1 MCGIQVVL
9 LWKEEGN
16 KGGRQTSNI
25 SQHQKG
31 YSDFLCVVF
40 TERRRGGSAR
50 GGCGQTRDNG
60 HLSSVPGW
68 PGGRTVG
75 TRSGRS
81 RWQGATRESPLS
93 LCWLDRARLRA
104 QVGGTPRPPGG
115 ASGTALTISQPHRRH
130 SVLPSG
136 SGFSWEVCV
145 EG

>member
-1 MCGIQVVL
+1 MAFRLFSFGKRRETKVGGKRLTSANIKKDIQ
-9 LWKEEGN
+9 
-16 KGGRQTSNI
+16 T
-25 SQHQKG
+25 
-31 YSDFLCVVF
+31 FCVWCS
-40 TERRRGGSAR
+40 RRGGSAR
-50 GGCGQTRDNG
+50 GGRGQTRDNG

-115 ASGTALTISQPHRRH
+115 ASGTALTISQPHSRH

-136 SGFSWEVCV
+136 SGFSWEVC
-145 EG
+145 GRLRG

>member
-1 MCGIQVVL
+1 MWHSGCSPL
-9 LWKEEGN
+9 E
-16 KGGRQTSNI
+16 
-25 SQHQKG
+25 
-31 YSDFLCVVF
+31 
-40 TERRRGGSAR
+40 RGGGGEVGGKRLTSANIKKDIQTFCVWCSWRAGRAR
-50 GGCGQTRDNG
+50 GGRGQTRDNE

-115 ASGTALTISQPHRRH
+115 AIGTALTISQPHSRH
-130 SVLPSG
+130 SVLPFG
-136 SGFSWEVCV
+136 SCFSWEGCV